1 MSSIPKSRPLLLAV
15 AVLLLVIS
23 LGELYALFTEYQ
35 NNFFLREYVSENSA
49 SISIRILGL
58 LVLGLG
64 AGSLTYLS
72 ARAKPTSR
80 AGLMSRRI
88 LSFAPI
94 LAVLF
99 GLALWFSVLSPVL
112 GGSLLYLELYFDWLL
127 LSTSLVMV
135 LRNRI
140 TLRMALRNFGRRKT
154 NMALVIAGLMI
165 GTAMI
170 SGSLVT
176 GDTLTELFTRGAYFG
191 YGHADEVVYARNS
204 TTFGFQGSAYQYLGY
219 NVYQSLSTSLFG
231 NPVAGQDVAGV
242 TPEII
247 ETVSIYDVNK
257 GIVQA
262 GAALIGTYANASRVL
277 GDFYSASGSIIP
289 SAFRDTEAVL
299 NDKAAR
305 DLNATVGD
313 VVKVYPGQRSSSQ
326 YMNLTIV
333 GIAVS
338 DARASFTGADDV
350 FVTLQA
356 AQQFTGHSNSVNYIA
371 ITNIGGLRGSLPH
384 SQTVGLA
391 ANQTLNS
398 LYPVTSTAGA
408 GCKSDPSQVAT
419 PPSIPCAYAEK
430 QLAVDNSSAGAK
442 SLSSFFLILS
452 SFTILAGVVLIL
464 NIFIMLAEERKS
476 EMGMARAVGMRRSQ
490 LTKLFLFE
498 GSLYSAGASI
508 VGVLVGIGV
517 AYAILYA
524 IGNIFTSFFS
534 GVNESLVLSSFTIS
548 PESLFTAFTAGVLIT
563 YLTILLTS
571 WRISKLNII
580 RAIRNIP
587 EPPSGKRTYNL
598 LLVAG
603 FAMAIAGVVLFE
615 ASFAAKS
622 AIEALVG
629 PSLIIFGAGLILSRF
644 LRNRYAFSL
653 SGFALLVYWA
663 VPSLSLDSPLV
674 SKYSSGAELFIVGGV
689 IMVVASVIVV
699 MYNTD
704 VPLKALRYVLRGRRT
719 LTAIFKIALS
729 YPENKR
735 FRTAATVAMFALVL
749 FTVSAVAGIQAEL
762 SNSISQNAKDSSG
775 GYDIV
780 TNTAPV
786 ANLTLSIMAD
796 ATLKDKISAV
806 IPFTTM
812 QLDLARDLT
821 TMENFTYTLLVG
833 ADPNAPGADNFF
845 TSNSFKMVNMTSGFS
860 SAAAVWDAVRN
871 NESYVV
877 WSTSAGNAFGGGSDR
892 PNPGDNM
899 LLVARGNNGFVSRT
913 VKVLGVISG
922 SLFGGGGLIGARGL
936 LKKSFGIESGTLGFV
951 TVAKGQD
958 PVNVANL
965 LKKNFI
971 QLGMQTIVI
980 QVAIEQGERIFL
992 SFFGLFEGYL
1002 ALGLVVGVA
1011 GVGIISI
1018 RSVVE
1023 RRNEIG
1029 VLRALGFRRKMVL
1042 AAFLVENSYIALL
1055 GILIG
1060 VLLGVDLAYAF
1071 TAQPN
1076 SGLTFV
1082 VPWMQII
1089 EISVAA
1095 YALALLSVLS
1105 SARKASRIP
1114 PAEALRYTE

>member
-1 MSSIPKSRPLLLAV
+1 VLSFSSSIMGLAALLLWFGGLSSIVGCSTIAFEV
-15 AVLLLVIS
+15 YIVVVLLLIS
-23 LGELYALFTEYQ
+23 LGMM
-35 NNFFLREYVSENSA
+35 LRD
-49 SISIRILGL
+49 R
-58 LVLGLG
+58 LV
-64 AGSLTYLS
+64 
-72 ARAKPTSR
+72 
-80 AGLMSRRI
+80 
-88 LSFAPI
+88 F
-94 LAVLF
+94 
-99 GLALWFSVLSPVL
+99 
-112 GGSLLYLELYFDWLL
+112 
-127 LSTSLVMV
+127 
-135 LRNRI
+135 
-140 TLRMALRNFGRRKT
+140 RMALRNLSRRKT

-204 TTFGFQGSAYQYLGY
+204 TTIGFQGSAYQYFGY
-219 NVYQSLSTSLFG
+219 NVYQSLSVGLSN
-231 NPVAGQDVAGV
+231 NPSAGPDVVGV

-247 ETVSIYDVNK
+247 ETVSIYDTNK

-262 GAALIGTYANASRVL
+262 GAALIGSNANASSVL
-277 GDFYSASGSIIP
+277 GNFYSASGSIIP
-289 SAFRDTEAVL
+289 STFRDTEAVL

-313 VVKVYPGQRSSSQ
+313 AVAIYPGQRLTTQ
-326 YMNLTIV
+326 HMNLTIV

-338 DARASFTGADDV
+338 DARASFTGSDDV
-350 FVTLQA
+350 FVTLNA
-356 AQQFTGHSNSVNYIA
+356 AQQFTGHPNSVNYIA
-371 ITNIGGLRGSLPH
+371 ITNIGGLRESLPY

-391 ANQTLNS
+391 ANKTLNQ
-398 LYPVTSTAGA
+398 LFPVASSTGT
-408 GCKSDPSQVAT
+408 GCKSIPSQVVT
-419 PPSIPCAYAEK
+419 PPSIPCAFAEK
-430 QLAVDNSSAGAK
+430 KLAVDNSTTGAK

-452 SFTILAGVVLIL
+452 SFAILAGVVLIL

-476 EMGMARAVGMRRSQ
+476 EMGMARAIGMRRGQ
-490 LTKLFLFE
+490 LTRLFLFE

-534 GVNESLVLSSFTIS
+534 GVNESQVLSSFTIS

-563 YLTILLTS
+563 YLTILLSS

-587 EPPSGKRTYNL
+587 EPPSGKRTYTF

-603 FAMAIAGVVLFE
+603 FAMAIAGAIVFE

-629 PSLIIFGAGLILSRF
+629 PSLVIFGAGLILSRF
-644 LRNRYAFSL
+644 LRNRYAFTL
-653 SGFALLVYWA
+653 SGLVLLVYWA
-663 VPSLSLDSPLV
+663 VPNLSLDSPLL
-674 SKYSSGAELFIVGGV
+674 SKYSFGAEVFIVGGV
-689 IMVVASVIVV
+689 VMVVASVIVV

-704 VPLKALRYVLRGRRT
+704 LPLKALRYVLRGRRT

-780 TNTAPV
+780 TNTAPL
-786 ANLTLSIMAD
+786 ANLTSSIMAD

-806 IPFTTM
+806 TPFSTV
-812 QLDLARDLT
+812 QLDLAQDLA
-821 TMENFTYTLLVG
+821 MPENFTYTLLVG

-845 TSNSFKMVNMTSGFS
+845 TSNSFKMVNMTGGFS
-860 SAAAVWDAVRN
+860 SAAEVWDAVRS

-877 WSTSAGNAFGGGSDR
+877 WSTSAGVFGGGNPH

-922 SLFGGGGLIGARGL
+922 LLFGGGGVIGVRGL
-936 LKKSFGIESGTLGFV
+936 LKDSFGVESGTLGFV
-951 TVAKGQD
+951 NVAKGQD
-958 PVNVANL
+958 PVSVANL

-971 QLGMQTIVI
+971 QVGMQTIVI
-980 QVAIEQGERIFL
+980 QVTIEQGERIFL

-1029 VLRALGFRRKMVL
+1029 ILRALGFRRKMVL
-1042 AAFLVENSYIALL
+1042 AAFLVENSYVALL

-1071 TAQPN
+1071 TSQPN
-1076 SGLTFV
+1076 SGLSFV
-1082 VPWMQII
+1082 IPWTQII
-1089 EISVAA
+1089 EISVAS
-1095 YALALLSVLS
+1095 YALAMLSVLG
-1105 SARKASRIP
+1105 SARKASKIP

>member
-1 MSSIPKSRPLLLAV
+1 MSDSSRSRPLLLV
-15 AVLLLVIS
+15 VTVLLLVIS

-35 NNFFLREYVSENSA
+35 SNRFLRDYVSENYA
-49 SISIRILGL
+49 SISLRVLGL
-58 LVLGLG
+58 VVLGLG
-64 AGSLTYLS
+64 AGYLTYVS
-72 ARAKPTSR
+72 SGAKPTSR
-80 AGLMSRRI
+80 AGLMSRKI
-88 LSFAPI
+88 LSFSPVIAI
-94 LAVLF
+94 VF
-99 GLALWFSVLSPVL
+99 GLILWFSVLSPFL
-112 GGSLLYLELYFDWLL
+112 GASLLYLELYFDGLL
-127 LSTSLVMV
+127 LATSFVMV

-154 NMALVIAGLMI
+154 NMALVISGLMI

-204 TTFGFQGSAYQYLGY
+204 TAFGFQGSAYQYLGY
-219 NVYQSLSTSLFG
+219 NTYQTLSTSLSG
-231 NPVAGQDVAGV
+231 NPSAGRDVAGV

-262 GAALIGTYANASRVL
+262 GSALIGTYPNASRVL

-289 SAFRDTEAVL
+289 STFGDAEAVL

-313 VVKVYPGQRSSSQ
+313 ALRVFPGQRSSTQ

-338 DARASFTGADDV
+338 DARASFTGTDDV
-350 FVTLQA
+350 FVTLHA
-356 AQQFTGHSNSVNYIA
+356 AQQFAGHPNSVNYIA
-371 ITNIGGLRGSLPH
+371 ITNIGGLRGSLPY

-391 ANQTLNS
+391 ANQTLNN
-398 LYPVTSTAGA
+398 LYPVTSTTGT
-408 GCKSDPSQVAT
+408 GCKSDPSQVVTA
-419 PPSIPCAYAEK
+419 PSIPCAYAEK
-430 QLAVDNSSAGAK
+430 QLAVDNSTAGAK

-452 SFTILAGVVLIL
+452 SFAILAGVVLIL

-476 EMGMARAVGMRRSQ
+476 EMGMARAVGMRRGQ

-498 GSLYSAGASI
+498 GSLYSAGASF
-508 VGVLVGIGV
+508 VGVLVGIGI

-524 IGNIFTSFFS
+524 IGNIFTSFLS
-534 GVNESLVLSSFTIS
+534 GVNESQVLTSFTITV
-548 PESLFTAFTAGVLIT
+548 ESLFTAFTAGVLIT

-587 EPPSGKRTYNL
+587 EPPRGKRTYTL
-598 LLVAG
+598 LLVLG
-603 FAMAIAGVVLFE
+603 FTMVIAGVILFE
-615 ASFAAKS
+615 ASFGAKS
-622 AIEALVG
+622 ALEALVG
-629 PSLIIFGAGLILSRF
+629 PSLVIFGAGLILSRF
-644 LRNRYAFSL
+644 LRNRYAFTL
-653 SGFALLVYWA
+653 SGLVLLVYWA

-674 SKYSSGAELFIVGGV
+674 SKYSFGAEVFIVGGV

-699 MYNTD
+699 MYNSD
-704 VPLKALRYVLRGRRT
+704 LPLKALRYVLRGRRN

-780 TNTAPV
+780 TSTAPL
-786 ANLTLSIMAD
+786 ANLTSSIMAD
-796 ATLKDKISAV
+796 VMLKDRISAV
-806 IPFTTM
+806 IPFSTV
-812 QLDLARDLT
+812 QLDLAQDLT
-821 TMENFTYTLLVG
+821 MQENFTYPLLVG
-833 ADPNAPGADNFF
+833 ANPDAPGANNFF
-845 TSNSFKMVNMTSGFS
+845 TSNSFKMINMTGGFS
-860 SAAAVWDAVRN
+860 SASAVWDAVRS

-877 WSTSAGNAFGGGSDR
+877 WSTSTGAFGGGNAR

-899 LLVARGNNGFVSRT
+899 LLVARVNGALVSRT
-913 VKVLGVISG
+913 VKVLGVITG
-922 SLFGGGGLIGARGL
+922 LLFGGGGVIGARGL
-936 LKKSFGIESGTLGFV
+936 LKHAFGVESGTLGFV
-951 TVAKGQD
+951 SVAKGQD

-965 LKKNFI
+965 LKKDFI

-980 QVAIEQGERIFL
+980 QVTIEQGEKIFL

-1018 RSVVE
+1018 RSVAE

-1029 VLRALGFRRKMVL
+1029 ILRALGFRRKMVL
-1042 AAFLVENSYIALL
+1042 AAFLIENSYVALL

-1076 SGLTFV
+1076 SGLSFV
-1082 VPWMQII
+1082 VPWTQII
-1089 EISVAA
+1089 EISAAA
-1095 YALALLSVLS
+1095 YVLALLSVLS

>member
-80 AGLMSRRI
+80 AGLVSRRI

-338 DARASFTGADDV
+338 DARAAFTGADDV

-356 AQQFTGHSNSVNYIA
+356 AQQFTGHANSVHYIA
-371 ITNIGGLRGSLPH
+371 ITNMGGLRGSLPY

-398 LYPVTSTAGA
+398 LYPVTSTAGT
-408 GCKSDPSQVAT
+408 GCKSDPSQVVT

-430 QLAVDNSSAGAK
+430 KLAVDNSTAGAK

-452 SFTILAGVVLIL
+452 SFAILAGVVLIL

-476 EMGMARAVGMRRSQ
+476 EMGMARAVGMRRGQ
-490 LTKLFLFE
+490 LTRLFLFE
-498 GSLYSAGASI
+498 GSLYSAGASL

-517 AYAILYA
+517 AFGILYA
-524 IGNIFTSFFS
+524 IGNIFSSFFS
-534 GVNESLVLSSFTIS
+534 GVNESQVLSSFTIS

-580 RAIRNIP
+580 RAIRNSP

-598 LLVAG
+598 LLVA
-603 FAMAIAGVVLFE
+603 
-615 ASFAAKS
+615 
-622 AIEALVG
+622 
-629 PSLIIFGAGLILSRF
+629 R
-644 LRNRYAFSL
+644 
-653 SGFALLVYWA
+653 
-663 VPSLSLDSPLV
+663 
-674 SKYSSGAELFIVGGV
+674 
-689 IMVVASVIVV
+689 
-699 MYNTD
+699 
-704 VPLKALRYVLRGRRT
+704 
-719 LTAIFKIALS
+719 
-729 YPENKR
+729 
-735 FRTAATVAMFALVL
+735 
-749 FTVSAVAGIQAEL
+749 
-762 SNSISQNAKDSSG
+762 
-775 GYDIV
+775 
-780 TNTAPV
+780 
-786 ANLTLSIMAD
+786 
-796 ATLKDKISAV
+796 
-806 IPFTTM
+806 
-812 QLDLARDLT
+812 
-821 TMENFTYTLLVG
+821 
-833 ADPNAPGADNFF
+833 
-845 TSNSFKMVNMTSGFS
+845 
-860 SAAAVWDAVRN
+860 
-871 NESYVV
+871 
-877 WSTSAGNAFGGGSDR
+877 
-892 PNPGDNM
+892 
-899 LLVARGNNGFVSRT
+899 
-913 VKVLGVISG
+913 
-922 SLFGGGGLIGARGL
+922 
-936 LKKSFGIESGTLGFV
+936 
-951 TVAKGQD
+951 
-958 PVNVANL
+958 
-965 LKKNFI
+965 
-971 QLGMQTIVI
+971 
-980 QVAIEQGERIFL
+980 
-992 SFFGLFEGYL
+992 
-1002 ALGLVVGVA
+1002 
-1011 GVGIISI
+1011 
-1018 RSVVE
+1018 
-1023 RRNEIG
+1023 
-1029 VLRALGFRRKMVL
+1029 
-1042 AAFLVENSYIALL
+1042 
-1055 GILIG
+1055 
-1060 VLLGVDLAYAF
+1060 
-1071 TAQPN
+1071 
-1076 SGLTFV
+1076 
-1082 VPWMQII
+1082 
-1089 EISVAA
+1089 
-1095 YALALLSVLS
+1095 
-1105 SARKASRIP
+1105 
-1114 PAEALRYTE
+1114 

>member
-1 MSSIPKSRPLLLAV
+1 
-15 AVLLLVIS
+15 
-23 LGELYALFTEYQ
+23 
-35 NNFFLREYVSENSA
+35 
-49 SISIRILGL
+49 
-58 LVLGLG
+58 
-64 AGSLTYLS
+64 
-72 ARAKPTSR
+72 
-80 AGLMSRRI
+80 
-88 LSFAPI
+88 
-94 LAVLF
+94 
-99 GLALWFSVLSPVL
+99 
-112 GGSLLYLELYFDWLL
+112 
-127 LSTSLVMV
+127 
-135 LRNRI
+135 
-140 TLRMALRNFGRRKT
+140 
-154 NMALVIAGLMI
+154 
-165 GTAMI
+165 
-170 SGSLVT
+170 
-176 GDTLTELFTRGAYFG
+176 
-191 YGHADEVVYARNS
+191 
-204 TTFGFQGSAYQYLGY
+204 
-219 NVYQSLSTSLFG
+219 
-231 NPVAGQDVAGV
+231 
-242 TPEII
+242 
-247 ETVSIYDVNK
+247 
-257 GIVQA
+257 
-262 GAALIGTYANASRVL
+262 
-277 GDFYSASGSIIP
+277 
-289 SAFRDTEAVL
+289 
-299 NDKAAR
+299 
-305 DLNATVGD
+305 
-313 VVKVYPGQRSSSQ
+313 
-326 YMNLTIV
+326 
-333 GIAVS
+333 
-338 DARASFTGADDV
+338 
-350 FVTLQA
+350 
-356 AQQFTGHSNSVNYIA
+356 
-371 ITNIGGLRGSLPH
+371 
-384 SQTVGLA
+384 
-391 ANQTLNS
+391 
-398 LYPVTSTAGA
+398 
-408 GCKSDPSQVAT
+408 
-419 PPSIPCAYAEK
+419 
-430 QLAVDNSSAGAK
+430 
-442 SLSSFFLILS
+442 
-452 SFTILAGVVLIL
+452 
-464 NIFIMLAEERKS
+464 
-476 EMGMARAVGMRRSQ
+476 
-490 LTKLFLFE
+490 
-498 GSLYSAGASI
+498 
-508 VGVLVGIGV
+508 
-517 AYAILYA
+517 
-524 IGNIFTSFFS
+524 
-534 GVNESLVLSSFTIS
+534 
-548 PESLFTAFTAGVLIT
+548 
-563 YLTILLTS
+563 
-571 WRISKLNII
+571 
-580 RAIRNIP
+580 
-587 EPPSGKRTYNL
+587 
-598 LLVAG
+598 
-603 FAMAIAGVVLFE
+603 
-615 ASFAAKS
+615 
-622 AIEALVG
+622 
-629 PSLIIFGAGLILSRF
+629 
-644 LRNRYAFSL
+644 
-653 SGFALLVYWA
+653 
-663 VPSLSLDSPLV
+663 
-674 SKYSSGAELFIVGGV
+674 
-689 IMVVASVIVV
+689 MVVASVIVV

-860 SAAAVWDAVRN
+860 SAAAVWDAVRS
-871 NESYVV
+871 NES
-877 WSTSAGNAFGGGSDR
+877 
-892 PNPGDNM
+892 NM